1 MYSKEHFWA
10 AFISIAAD
18 DYSALEAMWNFGNL
32 WGSLFSYGMKIEFLI
47 NHLIFYKKRI
57 SLMKFLLVFY

>member
-1 MYSKEHFWA
+1 MYSKGHFWT

-32 WGSLFSYGMKIEFLI
+32 
-47 NHLIFYKKRI
+47 
-57 SLMKFLLVFY
+57 